1 MNATELV
8 EVLAKKLGT
17 SSQIELAE
25 VLGVSVK
32 TLINWK
38 SRQEKLS
45 PLQVANALI
54 KARDRAVEDAHYH
67 MIKPIVEFFTIDWT
81 ESPQGAN
88 WEIFP
93 SGKDSE
99 KIYRGLRDTLNNAC
113 GIYIFYDSR
122 GQALYVGKAKDQSL
136 WKEMN
141 LAYNR
146 DRGELQTIKRVT
158 HSYKKNF
165 LSAHES
171 PLQPTLTP
179 VQLHEMSSYFSAYA
193 VTSDMIEDVEALLIR
208 GFANDLLNK
217 KMERFVHA
225 KI

>member
-1 MNATELV
+1 MKATELI
-8 EVLAKKLGT
+8 EVLAKKLGI
-17 SSQIELAE
+17 SAQAELAE
-25 VLGVSVK
+25 VLGVSVQ

-38 SRQEKLS
+38 NQQECLS
-45 PLQVANALI
+45 TSQVANALI
-54 KARDRAVEDAHYH
+54 KARYRAVEDAHYH
-67 MIKPIVEFFTIDWT
+67 MIKPIVEFFEIDWT
-81 ESPQGAN
+81 ESRQGAK

-99 KIYRGLRDTLNNAC
+99 KIYRGLRETLDSAW

-122 GQALYVGKAKDQSL
+122 GQAIYVGKAKDQSL

-146 DRGELQTIKRVT
+146 DRGELQTIKRVA
-158 HSYKKNF
+158 HSYNKDF
-165 LSAHES
+165 SPAYES
-171 PLQPTLTP
+171 PLQPTLTH
-179 VQLHEMSSYFSAYA
+179 VQLHEMASYFSAYA

-225 KI
+225 KS